1 MKKLIT
7 LLLLLLSLSS
17 YSQKKITSI
26 EELRKWNKLV
36 DSTQTHF
43 NGEDNIDSVLI
54 LLNEYRV
61 KNGVNTL
68 KLSQSLCEVA
78 RIQSEYCA
86 ENLIVTHKQ
95 NEESLESCF
104 KRGWKYNEYDVSGE
118 VIAERSIKSMLLRD
132 ETIYSSP
139 IEGLKL
145 SKGHSF
151 IMKKSEYVR
160 CGISITQSDKDKNRY
175 FTVIVFSEK

>member
-7 LLLLLLSLSS
+7 LLLVLVSVSS

-26 EELRKWNKLV
+26 EELREWNKLV
-36 DSTQTHF
+36 DSTQTYF
-43 NGEDNIDSVLI
+43 NGEDNLDSVLV

-61 KNGVNTL
+61 ENGVNPLILTD
-68 KLSQSLCEVA
+68 
-78 RIQSEYCA
+78 
-86 ENLIVTHKQ
+86 NLIVTHKQ
-95 NEESLESCF
+95 NEELLESCYQ
-104 KRGWKYNEYDVSGE
+104 RGWKYGEYGVTGE
-118 VIAERSIKSMLLRD
+118 VIAERSIRSMLLRD

-145 SKGHSF
+145 SKGHSY
-151 IMKKSEYVR
+151 IMKKSEYIR
-160 CGISITQSDKDKNRY
+160 CGISMIQSDKDKNRY

>member
-7 LLLLLLSLSS
+7 LLLVIITSLG

-26 EELRKWNKLV
+26 EALREWNKLV
-36 DSTQTHF
+36 DSTQTYF
-43 NGEDNIDSVLI
+43 NGEDNLDSVLV

-61 KNGVNTL
+61 ENGVNPLILT
-68 KLSQSLCEVA
+68 KSLCNVA
-78 RIQSEYCA
+78 KIQSQYCSD
-86 ENLIVTHKQ
+86 NLIVTHKQ
-95 NEESLESCF
+95 NEELLESCYQ
-104 KRGWKYNEYDVSGE
+104 RGWKYGEYGVTGE
-118 VIAERSIKSMLLRD
+118 VIAERSIRSMLLRD

-145 SKGHSF
+145 SKGHSY
-151 IMKKSEYVR
+151 IMKKSEYIR
-160 CGISITQSDKDKNRY
+160 CGISMIQSDKDKNRY